1 MIIAWWHKE
10 RPQCIDLT
18 DDSILPWINANWI
31 EKSPASDEEIKM
43 YNSGIRHYVIKKCV
57 GKGRTYAPKGKDNYN
72 LLKQS
77 DYTKK

>member
-31 EKSPASDEEIKM
+31 EKSPASEEEIKM
-43 YNSGIRHYVIKKCV
+43 YNAGIRHYVIRKV
-57 GKGRTYAPKGKDNYN
+57 RRERQTNAPQKGKDN
-72 LLKQS
+72 
-77 DYTKK
+77 